1 MRSCV
6 GSARFIAAIRQ
17 RPLSSSC
24 IPRDDLS
31 SALFYFIIVKFYY
44 SFSQI
49 HRIFRESNFSS
60 LVSDGVSVRCH
71 QGQRGD
77 SASWWPERR
86 SHGGGKTMGLEAEQ
100 SQGSGWQPRG
110 SPKQVPWVLRS
121 LETTLSWSQLGLEAE
136 LTLPNSECCRAGPG
150 K

>member
-1 MRSCV
+1 
-6 GSARFIAAIRQ
+6 
-17 RPLSSSC
+17 
-24 IPRDDLS
+24 
-31 SALFYFIIVKFYY
+31 
-44 SFSQI
+44 
-49 HRIFRESNFSS
+49 
-60 LVSDGVSVRCH
+60 
-71 QGQRGD
+71 
-77 SASWWPERR
+77 
-86 SHGGGKTMGLEAEQ
+86 MGLEAEQ